1 MCVYIAHTRAQS
13 ISLSLP
19 LSLPFPLLG
28 LSKSA
33 LTFIPCWDLSVI
45 IIYTLAFHSHT
56 DTHTHRVLV
65 HWRTAH
71 RKHLKMSF
79 KIHAK
84 FHSFD
89 SQQNNNNNSKCSL
102 PLAFFTLHSFTHT
115 HTDVHVVYA
124 WERERESVH
133 AKTCNEV
140 GS

>member
-1 MCVYIAHTRAQS
+1 MYIAHTRAQS
-13 ISLSLP
+13 ISLSLSLP

-56 DTHTHRVLV
+56 DTHTECSYTGER
-65 HWRTAH
+65 RTENTWKCH
-71 RKHLKMSF
+71 SKYTLNFIHL
-79 KIHAK
+79 IH
-84 FHSFD
+84 S
-89 SQQNNNNNSKCSL
+89 SNNNNSSKCSL